1 MYDTGRCAPRDKAE
15 AAKWYRKA
23 AEQGHAKAADAL
35 ANLRQAEID
44 LREGMDKVIGSWNC
58 RTTNPNGLVSG
69 ETWTF
74 GADRSFRFTDD
85 TDTVLYG
92 TYAQSGKNVTITI
105 AKAERHLAS
114 MPTHQVI
121 RADIISSSRGSRIS
135 MDTTT
140 ERGVKR
146 KSTCTRI

>member
-1 MYDTGRCAPRDKAE
+1 
-15 AAKWYRKA
+15 
-23 AEQGHAKAADAL
+23 
-35 ANLRQAEID
+35 
-44 LREGMDKVIGSWNC
+44 MDKVIGSWNC

-92 TYAQSGKNVTITI
+92 NYAQSGKHLTITI
-105 AKAERHLAS
+105 TEIPGLALYGTS
-114 MPTHQVI
+114 TRVNQGMQARITSL
-121 RADIISSSRGSRIS
+121 AGSTLS
-135 MDTTT
+135 LDTTT